1 MKKNIMKNNNKLLQY
16 VSYYIILFVIMLIF
30 QYKLDKNRHISYHCL
45 IRNFLILTV
54 ILLVKNNKI
63 SCTQAILIVLFVEII
78 IELFHQSGYSLDPY
92 DYKIINFYRWS
103 DTLWNS
109 KTVKLMDT
117 YTEGKHDGDAHIHVK
132 DTIIPKYKWMV
143 EQGKIDS
150 NSSVL
155 EIGCGNGEFLRY
167 LRDTV
172 KCKNIVGVTL
182 SPEQDKYLSNQGYDI
197 VLSSIWDLP
206 NNLNNKFDA
215 IILNG
220 STEHFLNITE
230 NDSRYNKMFEV
241 INRCLN
247 PKSRSKRVV
256 ITCIHLH
263 RKFSIYEYFQGYLLE
278 RTYGGKYPNDKNTY
292 VDIAKEYNMKLI
304 KQENRTMD
312 YYIWARKIWWN
323 VLYGLREP
331 KTLFN
336 SLIDIPVFLLND
348 PYYIQKVLHIIF
360 QTWSWQFDVPFFP
373 ILGYDDTPPTYHE
386 WLVFEV
392 GKPSFPLPPHPF

>member
-1 MKKNIMKNNNKLLQY
+1 MVKKVKNIGNNNFLHY
-16 VSYYIILFVIMLIF
+16 IIYYIILIIVMVIF

-45 IRNFLILTV
+45 IRNMLILTV
-54 ILLVKNNKI
+54 ILLKINNKI
-63 SCTQAILIVLFVEII
+63 STIQAVAIVLFAEII
-78 IELFHQSGYSLDPY
+78 IEVFHQKGYSLDPY
-92 DYKIINFYRWS
+92 DYKIINFYRWA

-109 KTVKLMDT
+109 KTVKIMDT
-117 YTEGKHDGDAHIHVK
+117 YTEGKHDGNPHIHVK
-132 DTIIPKYKWMV
+132 HTMKPKFEWMAK
-143 EQGKIDS
+143 EGKIDS

-167 LRDTV
+167 LRDDL

-182 SPEQDKYLSNQGYDI
+182 SPEQDKYLSNQGYNI

-220 STEHFLNITE
+220 STEHFLNCTE
-230 NDSRYNKMFEV
+230 DDTRFNEMFEV

-263 RKFSIYEYFQGYLLE
+263 RPFSIYEYFQGYLLE
-278 RTYGGKYPNDKNTY
+278 RTYGGKYPSNKNTY
-292 VDIAKEYNMKLI
+292 VDIARKYNMKLV
-304 KQENRTMD
+304 KQENKTMD

-331 KTLFN
+331 NTLLN
-336 SLIDIPVFLLND
+336 STIDVPVFLLND
-348 PYYIQKVLHIIF
+348 PYYIQKILHIIF

-373 ILGYDDTPPTYHE
+373 VLSYDDTPPMYHE
-386 WLVFEV
+386 WLVFE
-392 GKPSFPLPPHPF
+392 K